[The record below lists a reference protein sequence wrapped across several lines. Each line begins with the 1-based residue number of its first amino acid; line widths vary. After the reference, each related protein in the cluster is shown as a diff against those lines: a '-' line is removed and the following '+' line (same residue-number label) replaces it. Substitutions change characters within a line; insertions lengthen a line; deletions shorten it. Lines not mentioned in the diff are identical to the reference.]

1 MLKRITDD
9 VAVLVTPRQERDLLQ
24 CTVTFQYTGG
34 VASAPLAAATPASR
48 GWFSWGGGNADAA
61 PATANG
67 SDTHH
72 GARLVLGLTQFF
84 GYMVAKPAIEEFLGE
99 DYDDDDAVEH
109 HMTASQWLS
118 LRPKP
123 LVGGKLGGIPHLENA
138 DETIADDDLYFV
150 ADLLLPFNSRD
161 PQQPAHDKKRDE
173 ITYKELCEAVYPFH
187 YTPQQLLFTDVE
199 LGSSAKFA
207 VLFPIQDVWPPAYNY
222 PGSLFSIN
230 YVVAVLF
237 LLGMKKY
244 TSYFPI
250 LLKSPRIGDHPRWL
264 QAIAFS
270 DIYTFKERRSS
281 HSDDAKQKFLSDFDN
296 LIDSDDHTVRLRK
309 KSMAS
314 IYSGAEDD
322 EIPEGFHPQL
332 PLHFKT
338 SYQLRVNNSELCLIH
353 LTKPYYHAGEDA
365 VYCITLNMDSPVK
378 VIGYMLHLECQE
390 LFADG
395 LVREYPVTGKIQTN
409 TLAMALA
416 GGDDLNGYINIPRW
430 ITHQFQLTFANVAY
444 YLVFKFNI
452 ADLDDHDPEDVEG
465 NDLKFR
471 LKLVVLP

>member
-1 MLKRITDD
+1 MLKRITDT
-9 VAVLVTPRQERDLLQ
+9 VAVLVAPHQEQDQLR
-24 CTVTFQYTGG
+24 CAVTFQYTGG
-34 VASAPLAAATPASR
+34 LMPTLDTAPTSASR
-48 GWFSWGGGNADAA
+48 RWFSWGGGDAGVDA
-61 PATANG
+61 EPTNG
-67 SDTHH
+67 TT
-72 GARLVLGLTQFF
+72 GARLVLGSTQLF
-84 GYMVAKPAIEEFLGE
+84 GYIVAKPTIEEFLGE
-99 DYDDDDAVEH
+99 DYDDDQEVEH
-109 HMTASQWLS
+109 HMAASQFLS

-123 LVGGKLGGIPHLENA
+123 LVGGKLGGIPHVDNT
-138 DETIADDDLYFV
+138 DETIPDDELYFV
-150 ADLLLPFNSRD
+150 ADLVLPFNSRD
-161 PQQPAHDKKRDE
+161 PQQPAHDKKLDE
-173 ITYKELCEAVYPFH
+173 ITYKELFEAIYPFH

-199 LGSSAKFA
+199 LTSKAKYSVSFS
-207 VLFPIQDVWPPAYNY
+207 IQDVWPPAYNH

-244 TSYFPI
+244 TSYFPVP
-250 LLKSPRIGDHPRWL
+250 LKSPRVTDNPRWL

-270 DIYTFKERRSS
+270 DIYTFKERQPS
-281 HSDDAKQKFLSDFDN
+281 HSDDAKQKFLADFDS
-296 LIDSDDHTVRLRK
+296 LIDSDDHTVTLRK

-314 IYSGAEDD
+314 IYSNADDD
-322 EIPEGFHPQL
+322 EVPEGFHPQL
-332 PLHFKT
+332 PSHFKT
-338 SYQLRVNNSELCLIH
+338 NYQLRVNNTELCQIH

-365 VYCITLNMDSPVK
+365 VFRITLNMDTPVK

-409 TLAMALA
+409 TLAMAIA
-416 GGDDLNGYINIPRW
+416 GGDDLSGYINIPRW
-430 ITHQFQLTFANVAY
+430 LTHQFQLTFANIAY